1 MHNCPTPGR
10 KSLEDAQVT
19 FHFCLLFSL
28 STLGKTCRFFYDR
41 KRLRRAGL
49 FSTEMAPSQGG
60 AGCFNIGNC
69 EICRQYI
76 WALPVRNLP
85 NQLSHGRIIILT
97 IMEIYL
103 NTRFQMT
110 FMGQVRYQ
118 CLSGI
123 PHFPAGGAVP
133 RRMRHIIGVMWMF
146 LLLWHY
152 DNWCQTAFH
161 EVSNFHWCFDICAC
175 VCVCAY
181 VSKAVRMR
189 SFFGTLT
196 LTPKAWPCVVN
207 LTQATDFIVECFL
220 RPGDLLSNLCWT
232 NSPWAFLES
241 MDQSP
246 MF

>member
-110 FMGQVRYQ
+110 FMGQVRHQ

-146 LLLWHY
+146 LFFGTMITGVKLHFMMFQIFTDALIY
-152 DNWCQTAFH
+152 
-161 EVSNFHWCFDICAC
+161 VRVC
-175 VCVCAY
+175 VCVC
-181 VSKAVRMR
+181 V
-189 SFFGTLT
+189 
-196 LTPKAWPCVVN
+196 C
-207 LTQATDFIVECFL
+207 I
-220 RPGDLLSNLCWT
+220 
-232 NSPWAFLES
+232 
-241 MDQSP
+241 QSC
-246 MF
+246 